1 MDYNINFP
9 NLNIYMEEVGK
20 NITIG
25 DFSIAFYGIT
35 IAIGMLLA
43 IILATTIAK
52 KKDVAGLACACETR
66 LLQKLA
72 GYYEKIYG
80 QEEILEESVKIAEGT
95 EDTLA
100 QASYYHENIIPVME
114 ELRSY
119 ADAAE
124 EYIPDELLPYP
135 TYEKLLFSI

>member
-1 MDYNINFP
+1 MGY
-9 NLNIYMEEVGK
+9 
-20 NITIG
+20 
-25 DFSIAFYGIT
+25 FYKFNG
-35 IAIGMLLA
+35 
-43 IILATTIAK
+43 
-52 KKDVAGLACACETR
+52 
-66 LLQKLA
+66 
-72 GYYEKIYG
+72 
-80 QEEILEESVKIAEGT
+80 ILEESVKIAEGT